1 MTEMRFLNCDSLAN
15 YNTFVYCLNAPLL
28 LSDSSGTS
36 PSPTPP
42 PIPQITPAPSRPE
55 NWDEAYRQHMARE
68 KSAEMIKPLAQ
79 KVYEIAQTIRYKIWE
94 AYAKAT
100 AIDITEKLQT
110 AMEENYNYL
119 VDYYNTKKAE
129 SGAIIAYIATNLEFA
144 RKVRSGG
151 DWDYKSAWN
160 LDKNQLYLYDG
171 RLITY
176 QDPGNMNFGYAGSA
190 IHTLTDLQ
198 LFAGEYQIISGT
210 SSFSFWKSYFDDPE
224 DSAAIAYGYML
235 KQGGV

>member
-55 NWDEAYRQHMARE
+55 NWDEAYRQQMARE
-68 KSAEMIKPLAQ
+68 KAAEMIKTLAQ

-100 AIDITEKLQT
+100 AIDITGK
-110 AMEENYNYL
+110 
-119 VDYYNTKKAE
+119 
-129 SGAIIAYIATNLEFA
+129 
-144 RKVRSGG
+144 
-151 DWDYKSAWN
+151 
-160 LDKNQLYLYDG
+160 
-171 RLITY
+171 
-176 QDPGNMNFGYAGSA
+176 
-190 IHTLTDLQ
+190 LQ
-198 LFAGEYQIISGT
+198 LFGR
-210 SSFSFWKSYFDDPE
+210 
-224 DSAAIAYGYML
+224 L
-235 KQGGV
+235 L